1 MIKTYEK
8 VTYKLEQKDIEVLRA
23 MKKYCLSCDDC
34 NECVLNEESNSCHFI
49 DVTDDLE
56 KNRHINYEDEIKVKE

>member
-23 MKKYCLSCDDC
+23 MQKYCHSCDNC
-34 NECVLNEESNSCHFI
+34 GECILNGCGRDCHFI
-49 DVTDDLE
+49 DVTDKLNKD
-56 KNRHINYEDEIKVKE
+56 NNINYEDEIK